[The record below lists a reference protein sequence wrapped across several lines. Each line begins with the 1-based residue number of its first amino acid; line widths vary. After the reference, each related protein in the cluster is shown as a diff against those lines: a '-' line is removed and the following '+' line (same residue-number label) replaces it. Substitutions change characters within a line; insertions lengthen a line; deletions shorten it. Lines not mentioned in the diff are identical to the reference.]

1 MKSLEDLWG
10 ETYLATF
17 PETKKQN
24 IQGNRN
30 TGGEMIFNLGQ
41 QPGKMTNI
49 WRVFYAFIKRS
60 AKFLKLGFH
69 SHARFL
75 IDPLIV
81 I

>member
-17 PETKKQN
+17 PENKKQN

-75 IDPLIV
+75 TDHLIP